1 MSSIS
6 SPITLTKW
14 VYSIV
19 MTLAVAVACF
29 ATGIYA
35 GAACW
40 FVLTLIVINVLVLS
54 DSEDTQHKVA
64 EILLFI
70 SSLAIAAIS
79 FAWWS
84 AFFYSVPALLLT
96 RPSGKIRN
104 LLVLILTA
112 STFGLTRLHGED
124 RKTVMLQALILIVF
138 YALWILF
145 SVFADK
151 YEARMIELDRALKMS
166 TLDSLTEKNL
176 REELARQKTLSEA
189 NARLKERERISRDIH
204 NSVGHTLSAASV
216 TLDAA
221 QLLVDKDSELAA
233 RKMEQANVRVHEA
246 IDSIR
251 GAVRTLDS
259 KDDTLLVSDYIAS
272 LSESLNNYMMDTD
285 IRIHDNLK
293 QIEDK
298 GRIDIDTSAF
308 LSGALNELLTNGVK
322 HGKANV
328 FVVVLNLTGSNIS
341 LKVQDNGSGW
351 GQITYEEKQLKLSEG
366 FGLRKLRDH
375 VRSLG
380 GDMKIEGSDGF
391 VVEMS
396 LPRLMKEENDG

>member
-1 MSSIS
+1 M
-6 SPITLTKW
+6 KK
-14 VYSIV
+14 
-19 MTLAVAVACF
+19 M
-29 ATGIYA
+29 
-35 GAACW
+35 
-40 FVLTLIVINVLVLS
+40 
-54 DSEDTQHKVA
+54 
-64 EILLFI
+64 LLM
-70 SSLAIAAIS
+70 AAAIV
-79 FAWWS
+79 A
-84 AFFYSVPALLLT
+84 AVPMT
-96 RPSGKIRN
+96 SCK
-104 LLVLILTA
+104 
-112 STFGLTRLHGED
+112 S
-124 RKTVMLQALILIVF
+124 
-138 YALWILF
+138 
-145 SVFADK
+145 
-151 YEARMIELDRALKMS
+151 
-166 TLDSLTEKNL
+166 
-176 REELARQKTLSEA
+176 QKTLSEA

-272 LSESLNNYMMDTD
+272 LSESLNNYRMDTD

-308 LSGALNELLTNGVK
+308 LSGALNEFLTNGVK

-366 FGLRKLRDH
+366 FGLRKLRDY